1 MAQLENNIE
10 EYSSNCVVI
19 NGTITSDIINVGS
32 GYYAFYLIGEDG
44 SELPLILIKEKL
56 KVGLIKNDKI
66 SAFGK
71 LRKENNEWCVDIINI
86 TKILSDEEIDK
97 LD

>member
-19 NGTITSDIINVGS
+19 NGTITSDIIGV
-32 GYYAFYLIGEDG
+32 G

-71 LRKENNEWCVDIINI
+71 LRKENNEWCIDIINI

>member
-71 LRKENNEWCVDIINI
+71 LRKENNGIN
-86 TKILSDEEIDK
+86 
-97 LD
+97 